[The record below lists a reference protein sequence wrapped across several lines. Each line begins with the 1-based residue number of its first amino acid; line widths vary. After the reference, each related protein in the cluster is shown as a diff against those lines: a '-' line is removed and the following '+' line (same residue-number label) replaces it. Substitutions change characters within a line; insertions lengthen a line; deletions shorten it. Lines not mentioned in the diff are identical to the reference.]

1 MKIRTGFVSNSSS
14 SSFIIRIVD
23 DSDKEPCACCGRG
36 YENNALEMLN
46 AMAGSYD
53 CSEFIPILDACNE
66 SDWLTKWVNENP
78 DKINGDIEDIYY
90 GDISYHNHAR
100 SEFLDKCE
108 SIEIIEDMG

>member
-46 AMAGSYD
+46 ALAVSYD

-90 GDISYHNHAR
+90 GDISYHNDGR
-100 SEFLDKCE
+100 LNFLRNSD
-108 SIEIIEDMG
+108 SIEIIEDMS